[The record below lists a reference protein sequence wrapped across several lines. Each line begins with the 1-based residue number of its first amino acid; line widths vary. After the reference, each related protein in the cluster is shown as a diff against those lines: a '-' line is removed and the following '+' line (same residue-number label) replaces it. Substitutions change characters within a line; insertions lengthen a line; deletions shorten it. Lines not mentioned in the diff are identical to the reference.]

1 MPEPVEGTSP
11 YLPGLDGLRAIAVLA
26 VIAYHLSFSWAQG
39 GLLGVGLFFVL
50 SGYLITD
57 ILAGEYRRNRGIRLP
72 QFWIRRAKRLLPALF
87 VMLFV
92 TMGWVTLLDRAQLP
106 SMRSDLAP
114 AVFYYSNWWFI
125 FQHVSYFAK
134 FGPPSPLGHL
144 WSLAIEE
151 QFYLVWPFLIL
162 AGLRW
167 VRDRRLLIVIIL
179 AAAAASAV
187 EMAVLFSPD
196 GNPTRIYDGT
206 DTRAFAL
213 LIGAALALALP
224 RDRVFGEISP
234 SARRLL
240 ELMGA
245 LALAGIF
252 VMFWRTNE
260 YSAFLYQG
268 GLVLFSVL
276 SALAIAVTVHPGT
289 RLGSVLGW
297 SPLRW
302 IGERSYGI
310 YLWHYPVIVLTTPLN
325 ARPSILRDL
334 LQVAASF
341 GLAALSW
348 KYVEQPVRHGS
359 LGRLWLRVRERGWA
373 WPRLRPVGWALS
385 SLVLANVVVCC
396 VGLSGA
402 VAVPALAATA
412 KDRTVL
418 PPRHHHQTT
427 TTTAPTVPV
436 SSSIPTTTAP
446 PPPAGQGVTAIG
458 DSIMVDASTDLEAML
473 PGIVI
478 DAKVGQQLYQVQNT
492 VPQLKANGDIGNRL
506 ILELGTN
513 GPYSVTQL
521 ETLLNSL
528 GPMKKIVLINTRV
541 PRPWQTQVNATIAT
555 VAAHYPNTTLMN
567 WYADSANDPQYFY
580 TDGIHL
586 NPAGAQYYASLIV
599 QALDAPL
606 PTPNR

>member
-57 ILAGEYRRNRGIRLP
+57 ILVGEYRRHRGIHLP

-234 SARRLL
+234 SARRFL

-325 ARPSILRDL
+325 SRPSRTT
-334 LQVAASF
+334 A
-341 GLAALSW
+341 
-348 KYVEQPVRHGS
+348 
-359 LGRLWLRVRERGWA
+359 ERA
-373 WPRLRPVGWALS
+373 E
-385 SLVLANVVVCC
+385 
-396 VGLSGA
+396 
-402 VAVPALAATA
+402 AATLIS
-412 KDRTVL
+412 VL
-418 PPRHHHQTT
+418 RGAQ
-427 TTTAPTVPV
+427 
-436 SSSIPTTTAP
+436 
-446 PPPAGQGVTAIG
+446 Q
-458 DSIMVDASTDLEAML
+458 
-473 PGIVI
+473 
-478 DAKVGQQLYQVQNT
+478 VGGARSERRWT
-492 VPQLKANGDIGNRL
+492 
-506 ILELGTN
+506 ELGH
-513 GPYSVTQL
+513 
-521 ETLLNSL
+521 
-528 GPMKKIVLINTRV
+528 
-541 PRPWQTQVNATIAT
+541 PR
-555 VAAHYPNTTLMN
+555 
-567 WYADSANDPQYFY
+567 
-580 TDGIHL
+580 
-586 NPAGAQYYASLIV
+586 
-599 QALDAPL
+599 QA
-606 PTPNR
+606 

>member
-57 ILAGEYRRNRGIRLP
+57 ILAGEYRRHRGIRLP

-402 VAVPALAATA
+402 VAAPALAATA

-478 DAKVGQQLYQVQNT
+478 DAKVGQQLYQVQST

>member
-26 VIAYHLSFSWAQG
+26 VIAYHLNFSWAQG

-57 ILAGEYRRNRGIRLP
+57 LLVAEHHRNGSIRLP
-72 QFWIRRAKRLLPALF
+72 QFWLRRARRLLPALF

-92 TMGWVTLLDRAQLP
+92 TLGWVTLFHRSQLP
-106 SMRSDLAP
+106 AMRSDLLP
-114 AVFYYSNWWFI
+114 AIFYYSNWWFI

-151 QFYLVWPFLIL
+151 QFYLVWPFVVF

-167 VRDRRLLIVIIL
+167 VRNRRILIGLTL
-179 AAAAASAV
+179 AMAAASAL
-187 EMAVLFSPD
+187 EMALLFTPD

-213 LIGAALALALP
+213 LFGAALALALP
-224 RDRVFGEISP
+224 RNRTYGSVTKN
-234 SARRLL
+234 ARRVL
-240 ELMGA
+240 EAMGA
-245 LALAGIF
+245 LALLGIF
-252 VMFWRTNE
+252 VMFWRTGE
-260 YSAFLYQG
+260 YSGFLYQG
-268 GLVLFSVL
+268 GLVLFSAL
-276 SALAIAVTVHPGT
+276 SVVAIAVTVHPGT
-289 RLGSVLGW
+289 RWGSVLGW
-297 SPLRW
+297 KPLRW

-325 ARPSILRDL
+325 AVPSLGRDFLQVGASIL
-334 LQVAASF
+334 
-341 GLAALSW
+341 LAALSW

-359 LGRLWLRVRERGWA
+359 LGRHWRALRERRWSL
-373 WPRLRPVGWALS
+373 PRLRPAGWVVS
-385 SLVLANVVVCC
+385 SVVLANLAVCC
-396 VGLSGA
+396 IGLAGL
-402 VAVPALAATA
+402 VAVPALAAST
-412 KDRTVL
+412 KDHTVL
-418 PPRHHHQTT
+418 PPKRHHVTSPASTMPTPPGSNQATT
-427 TTTAPTVPV
+427 L
-436 SSSIPTTTAP
+436 P

-458 DSIMVDASTDLEAML
+458 DSIMVDAATDLKALL

-478 DAKVGQQLYQVQNT
+478 DAKIGQQLYQVQNT
-492 VPQLKANGDIGNRL
+492 VPELKANGDIGDRL

-521 ETLLNSL
+521 ENLLNSL
-528 GPMKKIVLINTRV
+528 GPMKKIVLINTKV

-586 NPAGAQYYASLIV
+586 NPAGAQYCASLIV

-606 PTPNR
+606 PPNGH